1 MDGPREKSAGAAQ
14 GVTTVAVVEPDVLV
28 RMVIAEYLRECGYR
42 VIEAAQGEDVLA
54 MIEGGVRIDIV
65 FAEIRMSGTLDGF
78 ALASRIRSGYPGVD
92 VILTTGIANAAGKAG
107 DLCEAGPLEKPYHP
121 AEVVR
126 RINILREQ
134 RRMIKE

>member
-1 MDGPREKSAGAAQ
+1 MTGPWTESAGAER
-14 GVTTVAVVEPDVLV
+14 GVTTVLVVEPDVLV
-28 RMVIAEYLRECGYR
+28 RMVIAEYLRECGYK
-42 VIEAAQGEDVLA
+42 VIEAASGEAALA
-54 MIEGGVRIDIV
+54 MIEGGAKVDIV
-65 FAEIRMSGTLDGF
+65 FAEIGTGTMDGF
-78 ALASRIRSGYPGVD
+78 ALSSKIRQAHAGID

-107 DLCEAGPLEKPYHP
+107 DLCESGPLEKPYHP